1 LFAVVTTDVTR
12 TAVGLRSER
21 GPILAAVML
30 STALV
35 AIDSTI
41 LAAAVPA
48 IVTDLGGFTQFPW
61 LFSIYLL
68 AQAVSVPIYG
78 KLADSVGRKPVMLAG
93 IGLFLLGSV
102 LCGVAWSMPLLI
114 AARAVQGLGAG
125 ATLPMSMTIVGDIY
139 TVEERARVQG
149 FIASVWGIA
158 SVVGPTLGGVFSDYL
173 SWRWIFFVNLPI
185 GAFATVMLVRH
196 LHEHLERRRHR
207 IDYAGS
213 ALLAVGGS
221 LLVLALLQG
230 GHSWAWDSPTSI
242 VLLGVS
248 AAALAVFPYVERRAA
263 EPVLPLWV
271 FSRRVLVAANT
282 VSLLVGAVLI
292 GLTSYVPT
300 FAQGVLGFGALLS
313 GFALAAMTI
322 GWPIAAST
330 SGRIYLRVGF
340 RTTSLIGVAFIV
352 LGSLLLLT
360 IGERS
365 SLWLVAAYT
374 FLVGVGLGYT
384 ASPTLV
390 AVQSVVGWERRGV
403 VTATNMFARSI
414 GSAVGVAVFGAIA
427 NSSLAHRLA
436 DPPQGVTGRL
446 PRSADD
452 ASLILGGGSHVSPRV
467 EQFVRAALS
476 TATHH
481 VFVGVAVLAV
491 VMVAAVL
498 LMPRHVVELQ
508 LDD

>member
-1 LFAVVTTDVTR
+1 
-12 TAVGLRSER
+12 
-21 GPILAAVML
+21 
-30 STALV
+30 
-35 AIDSTI
+35 
-41 LAAAVPA
+41 
-48 IVTDLGGFTQFPW
+48 
-61 LFSIYLL
+61 
-68 AQAVSVPIYG
+68 
-78 KLADSVGRKPVMLAG
+78 
-93 IGLFLLGSV
+93 
-102 LCGVAWSMPLLI
+102 
-114 AARAVQGLGAG
+114 
-125 ATLPMSMTIVGDIY
+125 
-139 TVEERARVQG
+139 
-149 FIASVWGIA
+149 
-158 SVVGPTLGGVFSDYL
+158 
-173 SWRWIFFVNLPI
+173 
-185 GAFATVMLVRH
+185 
-196 LHEHLERRRHR
+196 
-207 IDYAGS
+207 
-213 ALLAVGGS
+213 
-221 LLVLALLQG
+221 
-230 GHSWAWDSPTSI
+230 
-242 VLLGVS
+242 
-248 AAALAVFPYVERRAA
+248 
-263 EPVLPLWV
+263 VLPLWV